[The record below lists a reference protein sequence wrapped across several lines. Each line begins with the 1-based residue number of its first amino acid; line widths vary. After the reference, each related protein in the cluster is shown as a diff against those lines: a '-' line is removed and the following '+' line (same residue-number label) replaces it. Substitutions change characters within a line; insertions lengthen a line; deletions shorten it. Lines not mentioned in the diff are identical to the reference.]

1 MNISKK
7 KAKKKTEIMNY
18 NNNKCFYNQ
27 KESEKMIKL
36 KKKHKRLKI
45 NK

>member
-1 MNISKK
+1 
-7 KAKKKTEIMNY
+7 MNY

-36 KKKHKRLKI
+36 KKKTQKTK